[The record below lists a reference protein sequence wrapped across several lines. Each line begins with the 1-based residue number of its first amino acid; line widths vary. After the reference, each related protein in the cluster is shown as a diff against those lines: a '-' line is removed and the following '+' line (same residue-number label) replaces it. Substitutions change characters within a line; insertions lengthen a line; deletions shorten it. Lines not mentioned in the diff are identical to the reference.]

1 MITIEEQSRPSGHLL
16 VAAVFGE
23 FALADYRDFERAV
36 VNTLE
41 RSGERVDLI
50 LDLHDMTG
58 FTVDVA
64 WEEIRFSR
72 SHPRDFRK
80 IAVVTESV
88 WISWS
93 AWISRLFVEA
103 DFQVFE
109 DFETAAAWISEAGAA
124 GATPLSGG
132 AESAK

>member
-1 MITIEEQSRPSGHLL
+1 MITIEGQTIPSGHLL
-16 VAAVFGE
+16 IAAVFGE
-23 FALADYRDFERAV
+23 FELTDYRDFERAV
-36 VNTLE
+36 VNALE

-50 LDLHDMTG
+50 LDLRDMTG

-88 WISWS
+88 WIGWS

-103 DFQVFE
+103 AFQVFE
-109 DFETAAAWISEAGAA
+109 DFDTAAAWINEDRPAA
-124 GATPLSGG
+124 IPLADNSGR
-132 AESAK
+132 

>member
-1 MITIEEQSRPSGHLL
+1 MITIEEKAIASGHLL

-23 FALADYRDFERAV
+23 FALADYRDFEQAV

-41 RSGERVDLI
+41 RSGHRVDLI
-50 LDLHDMTG
+50 LDLRDMTG

-80 IAVVTESV
+80 IAVVTQSV

-103 DFQVFE
+103 AFQVFE
-109 DFETAAAWISEAGAA
+109 DFDTAAAWINDDTPPAA
-124 GATPLSGG
+124 IPINENSGR
-132 AESAK
+132 

>member
-1 MITIEEQSRPSGHLL
+1 MITIEDQTIPSGNLL

-23 FALADYRDFERAV
+23 FALADCRDFERAV

-41 RSGERVDLI
+41 RSGERVDLV
-50 LDLHDMTG
+50 LDLRDMTG

-88 WISWS
+88 WIGWS

-103 DFQVFE
+103 AFQVFE
-109 DFETAAAWISEAGAA
+109 DFDTAAAWIHDD
-124 GATPLSGG
+124 TPAVAIPIGDKSGR
-132 AESAK
+132 